1 MTTMSTPTLY
11 AAFEAIVIAA
21 ACGWAL
27 WHTATR
33 VLKLKLGRRAGV
45 SASAGCGSGCGG
57 CSAAPGA
64 GSACASAAHD
74 PERVSVVAAPSTRR
88 TCG

>member
-1 MTTMSTPTLY
+1 MSTPTLY
-11 AAFEAIVIAA
+11 AAFEATVIAA

-57 CSAAPGA
+57 CSASPGA
-64 GSACASAAHD
+64 GSACGSGASD
-74 PERVSVVAAPSTRR
+74 PARISVVAAPSTRR
-88 TCG
+88 KSG